1 MNIAEQQTSSNALG
15 QAVKLV
21 LTDTGRAAGARHT
34 CHATRVVVGLFNSV
48 EKLPEDRTRGQT
60 RGRGIHASFGQN

>member
-15 QAVKLV
+15 QVVKLV
-21 LTDTGRAAGARHT
+21 LADTGRGQARCQAT
-34 CHATRVVVGLFNSV
+34 CVVVGLFNSV

-60 RGRGIHASFGQN
+60 RVRGIHASFGQN